1 MDAFHF
7 LLILAALA
15 VAAALAWLAREMAAL
30 RRAQGA
36 DQAPVLL
43 QQQVEALRGQLQQSL
58 TDLAGT
64 VSTGLTQQATL
75 QQTLQVSLQGVDQTS
90 RQVVKEL
97 AQVQAGT
104 LRVEELG
111 KSLNS
116 LQEILKPTKQR
127 GEMGEVLLRNI
138 LDQALPAEHVAYQHA
153 FRSGARVDAV
163 VRCPQGLVPIDAK
176 FPMES
181 FQRLQKAGTD
191 EERARCRQEFRKA
204 LRTQVD
210 EIADKYLCPDEGTL
224 DFAFMYIPAEGIYYE
239 LAVTPDYADL
249 VTHARKRRVIPVSP
263 NTLFAYLQTV
273 LMGLKGMRI
282 EAEAKAIRE
291 GLARVQGDLQK
302 VLVKSATLGDH
313 LRKAVD
319 KHQEIDKEMGGLG
332 TRIGGMAGGA
342 READAGR

>member
-1 MDAFHF
+1 MDPFHL

-15 VAAALAWLAREMAAL
+15 VAAALAWLARELAAL

-36 DQAPVLL
+36 DQAPALL

-75 QQTLQVSLQGVDQTS
+75 QQTLQASLQGVDQTS

-97 AQVQAGT
+97 AQVQSGT

-116 LQEILKPTKQR
+116 LQEILRPTKQR
-127 GEMGEVLLRNI
+127 GEMGEVFLKNI
-138 LDQALPAEHVAYQHA
+138 LEQVLPAEHVVFQHP

-181 FQRLQKAGTD
+181 FQRLHKAGTD

-204 LRTQVD
+204 LKSQVD
-210 EIADKYLCPDEGTL
+210 EIAGKYLCPDEGTL

-239 LAVTPDYADL
+239 MTVMSDYADL
-249 VTHARKRRVIPVSP
+249 VAYARTRRVIPVSP

-282 EAEAKAIRE
+282 EAEARAIRE

-302 VLVKSATLGDH
+302 ILAKSATVGTH
-313 LRKAVD
+313 LRNASRQQEEVD
-319 KHQEIDKEMGGLG
+319 KELAVLG
-332 TRIGGMAGGA
+332 TRL
-342 READAGR
+342 ADLIR

>member
-1 MDAFHF
+1 MDSFQP
-7 LLILAALA
+7 LLILAGLA
-15 VAAALAWLAREMAAL
+15 VAVALAWLAREMAAL

-36 DQAPVLL
+36 DQAPGLI
-43 QQQVEALRGQLQQSL
+43 QQQVEALRSQVQQSL

-64 VSTGLTQQATL
+64 VLTGLTQQATL
-75 QQTLQVSLQGVDQTS
+75 QQTQHAILQGVDQTG

-97 AQVQAGT
+97 AQVQAGS

-111 KSLNS
+111 KSLTS
-116 LQEILKPTKQR
+116 LQEILRPTKQR
-127 GEMGEVLLRNI
+127 GEMGEVFLKNI

-163 VRCPQGLVPIDAK
+163 VRCPQGMVPIDAK

-181 FQRLQKAGTD
+181 FQRLHKAGSD

-204 LRTQVD
+204 LKTQVD
-210 EIADKYLCPDEGTL
+210 EIADRYLCPDEGTL

-239 LAVTPDYADL
+239 MVVEADYADL
-249 VTHARKRRVIPVSP
+249 VRYARTRRVIPVSP

-282 EAEAKAIRE
+282 AAEAQAIRE
-291 GLARVQGDLQK
+291 GLARVQADLQR
-302 VLVKSATLGDH
+302 VLAKSATLGDH

-319 KHQEIDKEMGGLG
+319 KHQEVDKEMGGIG
-332 TRIGGMAGGA
+332 TRLGGMAGGS
-342 READAGR
+342 REAS